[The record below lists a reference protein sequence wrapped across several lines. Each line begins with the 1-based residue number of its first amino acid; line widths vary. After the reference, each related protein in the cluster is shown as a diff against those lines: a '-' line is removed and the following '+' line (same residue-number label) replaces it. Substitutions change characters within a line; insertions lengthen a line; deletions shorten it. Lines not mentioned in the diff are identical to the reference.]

1 MNFLLINTK
10 DDDNQSFQL
19 KVNDVHLI
27 NLTKEYILSIIDNFD
42 FMTDDIKDTL
52 DDIERLEFIYEN
64 DIINGHIFYKKFKIP
79 LSSKINLN
87 EILKKNIK

>member
-1 MNFLLINTK
+1 MNFLLINNK
-10 DDDNQSFQL
+10 DDNQSFQL
-19 KVNDVHLI
+19 KVNNVYLI

-42 FMTDDIKDTL
+42 FMTEDITDSL
-52 DDIERLEFIYEN
+52 DDIDRLEFIYEN